1 MLRYLLAL
9 LYNILLIVPLPL
21 LYILPPLAPP
31 AATAY
36 DNEQLLGFSEKQK
49 RGCHDSI

>member
-1 MLRYLLAL
+1 MLSYLWTL

-36 DNEQLLGFSEKQK
+36 DYHRVLDFF
-49 RGCHDSI
+49 